1 MPPMTRS
8 EQLRDHW
15 LTIRAGWIILRR
27 AWRDGVHPRVA
38 LDRELADLERQATLD
53 RDAEIVE
60 RILLDRAREARR

>member
-8 EQLRDHW
+8 DQLRDVE
-15 LTIRAGWIILRR
+15 LTIRALYRIARR
-27 AWRDGVHPRVA
+27 ALRDRVHPRVA

-60 RILLDRAREARR
+60 WILLDRAREARR